1 MSVKHRVLFIFPAV
15 IAASWIAVRSLAAS
29 PTPALE
35 DPPLA
40 LATGSDIPDPAL
52 AQLITQ
58 FAADARSSR

>member
-1 MSVKHRVLFIFPAV
+1 MSVKHPVLFTIPAV

-40 LATGSDIPDPAL
+40 VAAVSDIPDPAL
-52 AQLITQ
+52 AQLISE
-58 FAADARSSR
+58 FAGEARAAR